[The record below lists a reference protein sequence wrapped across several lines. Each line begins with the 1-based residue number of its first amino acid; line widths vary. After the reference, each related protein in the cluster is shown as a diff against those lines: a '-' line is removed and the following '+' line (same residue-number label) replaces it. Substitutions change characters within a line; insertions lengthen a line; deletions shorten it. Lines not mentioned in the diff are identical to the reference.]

1 MCFRCRSAGCGKLE
15 GVSIELTTDQARV
28 IGRLRHRHRGA
39 EVRAH
44 ERPWGV
50 IVEVRRDGHTVS
62 LTAFDGEG
70 GVRADR
76 PLLRAA

>member
-1 MCFRCRSAGCGKLE
+1 MRFSAAGHAHR
-15 GVSIELTTDQARV
+15 VSIELTTDQARA

-39 EVRAH
+39 EMRAH

-50 IVEVRRDGHTVS
+50 IVEVRRDGHTVA

-70 GVRADR
+70 GVRADQ